1 MDEREDLDKIR
12 EYIRN
17 GELDHAIRYLANCIV
32 VAAITPGAD
41 KSELYYL
48 FGNAY
53 RKKGDFDLAM
63 NYYTL
68 AIEHNPDHS
77 AAIEARKALHGIMSF
92 YNKDMYNH

>member
-1 MDEREDLDKIR
+1 MREDLDKVR
-12 EYIRN
+12 TYIKE
-17 GELDHAIRYLANCIV
+17 GKLDDAIRYLANCIV
-32 VAAITPGAD
+32 AAAITPGED

-48 FGNAY
+48 LGNAY

-68 AIEHNPDHS
+68 AIEENPETP
-77 AAIEARKALHGIMSF
+77 AVEARRALHGIMSF

>member
-1 MDEREDLDKIR
+1 MNERGDLDKIR
-12 EYIRN
+12 EYIKN

-32 VAAITPGAD
+32 AAAITPGAD

-48 FGNAY
+48 LGNAY

-68 AIEHNPDHS
+68 AIEENPETP
-77 AAIEARKALHGIMSF
+77 AVEARKVLQGIMSF